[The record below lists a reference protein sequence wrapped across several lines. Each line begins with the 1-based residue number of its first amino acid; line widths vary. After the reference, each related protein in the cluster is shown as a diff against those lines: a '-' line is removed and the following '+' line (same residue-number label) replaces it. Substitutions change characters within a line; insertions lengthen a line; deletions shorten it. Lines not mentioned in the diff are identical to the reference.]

1 MAVIMAEQRSQA
13 AVFYALWSC
22 LVDGFGQGESVSG
35 IKGLRIVTHKTIE
48 NMTRNNYKT
57 ACFLPITHL

>member
-1 MAVIMAEQRSQA
+1 MSLSDALCEACSLMAVIMAEQRSQA

-35 IKGLRIVTHKTIE
+35 IKRSAYCNSQDH
-48 NMTRNNYKT
+48 
-57 ACFLPITHL
+57 

>member
-35 IKGLRIVTHKTIE
+35 IKRSAYCNSQDH
-48 NMTRNNYKT
+48 
-57 ACFLPITHL
+57 